1 MSAFSLSLVFFLPY
15 RAVLSA
21 FLCVYMYTC
30 REYCPL
36 NFLNKPS
43 EECSTILYVYVV
55 FFSLYI
61 TMHVHKLV
69 CSFSVSFTWSHA
81 QFQWI
86 YFMNESVI
94 APIYKPLAH
103 VQSPKNCFIWS
114 YLCIGIAEISLSLR
128 MKCRHKEAFFVTFV
142 LSFDENSMQKGWC
155 LRITC
160 WKNISSIYF
169 LLIFFLLAKLFS
181 HLLSTFESLD
191 TFLRFFFQMIVFFS
205 KFTETKYV
213 KLIRLRWFGSINISS
228 EFRTLHAINAQN
240 IQISQFQFRC
250 SFRCNNVHAQ
260 HRVFQKLKR
269 IFGNNV

>member
-1 MSAFSLSLVFFLPY
+1 MRFSAHFYVHICI
-15 RAVLSA
+15 RAVSIVRSIFWMNHPKNA
-21 FLCVYMYTC
+21 HQSCVCM
-30 REYCPL
+30 L
-36 NFLNKPS
+36 F
-43 EECSTILYVYVV
+43 
-55 FFSLYI
+55 FFSPYI
-61 TMHVHKLV
+61 TMHVHKSV

-160 WKNISSIYF
+160 WTNISSIYF
-169 LLIFFLLAKLFS
+169 LSIFC
-181 HLLSTFESLD
+181 
-191 TFLRFFFQMIVFFS
+191 V
-205 KFTETKYV
+205 
-213 KLIRLRWFGSINISS
+213 G
-228 EFRTLHAINAQN
+228 
-240 IQISQFQFRC
+240 
-250 SFRCNNVHAQ
+250 
-260 HRVFQKLKR
+260 
-269 IFGNNV
+269 